1 MNVVTQKQK
10 FIEAFMVA
18 WPADV
23 QVESCRQSAFVTG
36 VTLAELLYERLAD
49 GDPELAGIAND
60 LSGDVAAH
68 RICAGLEALAFDA
81 KLKKCETRCGRD
93 LLIAMC
99 AEAGSAQALRLFRK
113 DYLTPALGAARSF
126 ERSGVSR
133 EEIESTI
140 LSRFFLPTAGGEMPI
155 AGYRGDGSLAAWLR
169 VVVTRTGQDALR
181 AATNAHTPTESDE
194 LESICNALPLPDVE
208 LAWIRQNHLATFK
221 QCFHAAAA
229 ELEPD
234 LADALRLHLTRSMSI
249 DDLATL
255 FQIHRATAA
264 RMLKR
269 AHASLLELTRS
280 KLVAALGL
288 PEADCMSLI
297 HAMLSQAELSIARA
311 LEREDLPSGRAGVA

>member
-1 MNVVTQKQK
+1 MKMLTQKQK
-10 FIEAFMVA
+10 FIEAFLFA
-18 WPADV
+18 WPAEV
-23 QVESCRQSAFVTG
+23 EVESCRQRALAMG
-36 VTLAELLYERLAD
+36 VRLAEMLFERLPAED
-49 GDPELAGIAND
+49 TELAGITAD
-60 LSGDVAAH
+60 LTGEVAAH
-68 RICAGLEALAFDA
+68 RISTGLEALAFDA
-81 KLKKCETRCGRD
+81 KLRKCEARCTRD

-126 ERSGVSR
+126 ERNGISR

-140 LSRFFLPTAGGEMPI
+140 LSRFFLPAAGGDKPI
-155 AGYRGDGSLAAWLR
+155 AGYRGDGSLGAWLR

-181 AATNAHTPTESDE
+181 AATNAQTPTESDE

-208 LAWIRQNHLATFK
+208 LAWIRQNHLVTFK
-221 QCFHAAAA
+221 ACFHAAAA

-269 AHASLLELTRS
+269 AHAHLLELTRT
-280 KLVAALGL
+280 KLITALGL

-311 LEREDLPSGRAGVA
+311 LEREELQPGAAIVA